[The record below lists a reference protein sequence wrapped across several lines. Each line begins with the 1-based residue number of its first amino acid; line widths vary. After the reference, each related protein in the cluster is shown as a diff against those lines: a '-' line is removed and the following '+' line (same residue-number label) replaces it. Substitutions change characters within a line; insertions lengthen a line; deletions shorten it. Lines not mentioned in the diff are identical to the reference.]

1 MKKSPAHRDLGK
13 CKLCIWVSQTCM
25 ADKHPSEFL
34 QLLHQHLKNGKGCHQ
49 GWGWIEGRI
58 LSHHQT
64 VQGIASNYTARVT
77 ENSKVET
84 FTFEMSLPSSLSYAC
99 WRLMPYS
106 LRHQFYFAVSHYGS
120 FAFIL
125 SLFWQ
130 IQLHLDVTMVLLC
143 FLDSLDWMES
153 QIPPT
158 LSDILSL
165 CDIPKTLPC
174 DFGLIGNWK
183 GTLGYFSLFKHC

>member
-1 MKKSPAHRDLGK
+1 MNFYS
-13 CKLCIWVSQTCM
+13 LCTNTWKVAKAAI
-25 ADKHPSEFL
+25 KE
-34 QLLHQHLKNGKGCHQ
+34 
-49 GWGWIEGRI
+49 WGWIEGRI

-64 VQGIASNYTARVT
+64 VQGIASNYMARVI

-84 FTFEMSLPSSLSYAC
+84 LTFESSLPSSLSYAC

-106 LRHQFYFAVSHYGS
+106 LRHQFDFAVSHYGS

-130 IQLHLDVTMVLLC
+130 IQLHLDVPMVLLC
-143 FLDSLDWMES
+143 FLDSLDWMQS
-153 QIPPT
+153 QIQPT
-158 LSDILSL
+158 LSDIFSL
-165 CDIPKTLPC
+165 CDIPKMLPC

-183 GTLGYFSLFKHC
+183 GTLGHFSLFKHC